1 MTLYKILSSLSMDLH
16 RVAMGY
22 KRGSDKMAQRFA
34 EEAQKRIGEVDVKV
48 ASAELAD
55 ALTKCTDLLNADETK
70 TNPSQILF
78 YSVYFQNEA
87 LKHKD

>member
-16 RVAMGY
+16 RIAMGY
-22 KRGSDKMAQRFA
+22 KRGSDTMAERFVK
-34 EEAQKRIGEVDVKV
+34 EAKKRIGEVERKE
-48 ASAELAD
+48 ASPELAD
-55 ALTKCTDLLNADETK
+55 ALTKCTELLDAEDAKSNL
-70 TNPSQILF
+70 SQILF